1 MHNKSPMAEAIGD
14 LFLRFHFSVC
24 FPLCCRQ
31 FCDTMTAS
39 NIRGMNMDI
48 LNCASSASD
57 WRDYE
62 YYKGNKVLYCKQT
75 GPDEYAGQVSG
86 SSLSPYQVS
95 INVSHPRQSRCNC
108 PHADGRQ
115 LICKH
120 MVALYF
126 TAFPEE
132 AERYIAAVEEYER
145 GEEQRRRERY
155 EELRKYVNSLSKREL
170 QERLYE
176 VLSERMEWGSHG
188 RW

>member
-1 MHNKSPMAEAIGD
+1 
-14 LFLRFHFSVC
+14 
-24 FPLCCRQ
+24 
-31 FCDTMTAS
+31 
-39 NIRGMNMDI
+39 
-48 LNCASSASD
+48 
-57 WRDYE
+57 
-62 YYKGNKVLYCKQT
+62 
-75 GPDEYAGQVSG
+75 
-86 SSLSPYQVS
+86 
-95 INVSHPRQSRCNC
+95 
-108 PHADGRQ
+108 
-115 LICKH
+115 